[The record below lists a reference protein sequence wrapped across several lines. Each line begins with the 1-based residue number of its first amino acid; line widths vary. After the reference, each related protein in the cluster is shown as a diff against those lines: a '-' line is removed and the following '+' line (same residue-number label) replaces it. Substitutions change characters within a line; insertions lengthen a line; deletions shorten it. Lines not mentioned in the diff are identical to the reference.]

1 MSLVGKMLGE
11 ALKCFCPKAG
21 GQLFPVFLQLIKVFP
36 VPLQLLAQG
45 ICDRWLMKQRACTKA
60 LAIIFNKKY

>member
-11 ALKCFCPKAG
+11 MLKCFCPKAG

-36 VPLQLLAQG
+36 VPL
-45 ICDRWLMKQRACTKA
+45 
-60 LAIIFNKKY
+60 

>member
-1 MSLVGKMLGE
+1 MSLVGEMLGE
-11 ALKCFCPKAG
+11 MLKCFCPKAG

-45 ICDRWLMKQRACTKA
+45 VCGRWLVKQQACTKA